1 MRKSSTCSMKQ
12 RPKKRGSN
20 VFTRARNIFGRLML
34 AVKVVIL
41 VFEGMKTTAIEM
53 LFIERIIAGRLTIN
67 DVPNLIRGNVNKTL
81 RDMGY
86 PDLADP
92 LPEEEVAGE

>member
-1 MRKSSTCSMKQ
+1 MKQ

-20 VFTRARNIFGRLML
+20 VFTRARNFFGRLML

-92 LPEEEVAGE
+92 LPEETVAGE

>member
-1 MRKSSTCSMKQ
+1 
-12 RPKKRGSN
+12 
-20 VFTRARNIFGRLML
+20 ML

-92 LPEEEVAGE
+92 LPEETVAGE

>member
-1 MRKSSTCSMKQ
+1 MKQ
-12 RPKKRGSN
+12 RPLTEVSD
-20 VFTRARNIFGRLML
+20 VFTRARTFFGRLKL

-41 VFEGMKTTAIEM
+41 VFEGFKTTAIEM
-53 LFIERIIAGRLTIN
+53 LFIERIIAGRLTIK
-67 DVPNLIRGNVNKTL
+67 DVPDLIRGNVNKTL

-92 LPEEEVAGE
+92 LPVEEEQAEGE